1 MYGALVSP
9 ALMVTWALL
18 LRVTTRSWA
27 SGWLTCTVNVGLTFS
42 ATEVWS
48 AVMVTL
54 TKSPSLPGVPGS
66 SVTVVLTGVLSSVSC
81 SNLPTSAPST
91 VAIDITTGSLVPT

>member
-1 MYGALVSP
+1 
-9 ALMVTWALL
+9 MVTWALL

-27 SGWLTCTVNVGLTFS
+27 SGWLTCTVKVGLTFS

-54 TKSPSLPGVPGS
+54 TMSPSLPGVPGS
-66 SVTVVLTGVLSSVSC
+66 SVTSVLTGVLSRFRF
-81 SNLPTSAPST
+81 SNFHASAPLTASM
-91 VAIDITTGSLVPT
+91 ALTTGSLVPT

>member
-1 MYGALVSP
+1 M
-9 ALMVTWALL
+9 
-18 LRVTTRSWA
+18 
-27 SGWLTCTVNVGLTFS
+27 CTVNVGLTFS
-42 ATEVWS
+42 ATEAWS

-54 TKSPSLPGVPGS
+54 TRSPSLLPPGLPGVPGS

-91 VAIDITTGSLVPT
+91 VAIDLITGSLVPT

>member
-1 MYGALVSP
+1 
-9 ALMVTWALL
+9 MVTWALL

-27 SGWLTCTVNVGLTFS
+27 SGWLTCTVKVGLTFS

-48 AVMVTL
+48 AVIVTL

-66 SVTVVLTGVLSSVSC
+66 SVTSVLTGVLSRFRF
-81 SNLPTSAPST
+81 SNFHASAPLTASM
-91 VAIDITTGSLVPT
+91 ALTTGALVPT